1 VGLGPPLLLLT
12 PLFVLL
18 CASFG
23 WTEPR
28 TLETDVLRIT
38 IEDTSAQLI
47 EFTHQGHDF
56 AADSPEPVWR
66 INTLD
71 PESGVITPEAA
82 QAVECHEAAD
92 SLTIAWTQFDLAA
105 APDLRVSISVTA
117 TEGDPASRWE
127 IDVQGLGDAAL
138 ASVAFPRFPAIAPQE
153 NEILAVPVW
162 MGEMTTRARELL
174 NHNGHPG
181 RWQWEYPGLLSLQC
195 LAFYGESSGG
205 GSHKRAEEAQVVEK
219 LVAVDAASPPYTHE
233 ATSNSALRI
242 PHSALPH
249 GLSLSTDDTQAY
261 GKRFALFGDGSG
273 GLGVE
278 VVQLPE
284 NRPENQGRYE
294 SPYAVEI
301 GAFTG
306 DWYTAADRYRGWAL
320 DQHWA
325 RQARYKTGGTAD
337 WAKDT
342 GLWVW
347 NRRASEHVLPPAA
360 ALQEA
365 AGLPVSVFWHWWH
378 GCAYDTN
385 FPEYLPPR
393 EGAEAF
399 QAALAEAHEAGLHAI
414 IYMNQRLWGM
424 TAQSWH
430 EKNAER
436 YAVKDPAG
444 KVHPEVYNTFNKAPC
459 ASMCMGTE
467 FWRGTYADIAV
478 EAVNALGVDGIYMD
492 QACSSLACFDP
503 SHGHPLG
510 GGTYWM
516 KGFQA
521 LQQDIRDRT
530 AGVKRVV
537 LAGEGTGEAWLP
549 YLDLMLSLQ
558 VSRERYAAPGEW
570 QPIPFFHAVY
580 HGYFLPYGNYASLTM
595 PPYDELWPAEFAP
608 ETQLELLDR
617 KFAQQFR
624 LEQGRSFVWGQQP
637 TVANFRPEHLESRA
651 EEMDFVLRI
660 AKLRSESLKF
670 LRDGT
675 FLRPPVLDVPEE
687 EIPMSRLSIYAGQQG
702 ALREYTASY
711 PTVLAAAWQAADGE
725 IGIAVTNI
733 SDKPQPIDLTL
744 SAPDWPMPEA
754 GQIHKRTPG
763 ERTLLSDFSNEAA
776 TIKDTLAPQEV
787 CLYELSD

>member
-1 VGLGPPLLLLT
+1 MLSSLATRNAHAV
-12 PLFVLL
+12 LFAVVL
-18 CASFG
+18 SFYAA
-23 WTEPR
+23 WCSAAPQTVK
-28 TLETDVLRIT
+28 TALLRIT
-38 IEDTSAQLI
+38 LDDGTGELI
-47 EFTHQGHDF
+47 EFIHDDHDF
-56 AADSPEPVWR
+56 AAASSEPIWRLELLGTSP
-66 INTLD
+66 T
-71 PESGVITPEAA
+71 
-82 QAVECHEAAD
+82 
-92 SLTIAWTQFDLAA
+92 SLTPDRAKQVEARPQEHGLRLTWTGFGLDDLPELAVSVTVSLDAASAQSAWT
-105 APDLRVSISVTA
+105 
-117 TEGDPASRWE
+117 
-127 IDVQGLGDAAL
+127 IDITGLGDAPLGA
-138 ASVAFPRFPAIAPQE
+138 VHFPRLPALAPQE
-153 NEILAVPVW
+153 KETLAVPVW
-162 MGEMTTRARELL
+162 MGEMTSRARELL
-174 NHNGHPG
+174 NANGHPG

-195 LAFYGESSGG
+195 IALYGAGADSDLSKGLA
-205 GSHKRAEEAQVVEK
+205 
-219 LVAVDAASPPYTHE
+219 LT
-233 ATSNSALRI
+233 
-242 PHSALPH
+242 
-249 GLSLSTDDTQAY
+249 TDDTQAY
-261 GKRFALFGDGSG
+261 GKRFAVFGDGQG
-273 GLGVE
+273 GMGVE

-284 NRPENQGRYE
+284 NLADNLGRYT
-294 SPYAVEI
+294 SPYAVRL
-301 GAFTG
+301 GAFEG
-306 DWYTAADRYRGWAL
+306 DWYTAAATYRDWAL
-320 DQHWA
+320 EQPWA
-325 RQARYKTGGTAD
+325 KQARLKNGATAD

-414 IYMNQRLWGM
+414 VYMNQRLWGM
-424 TAQSWH
+424 TAASWH

-436 YAVKDPAG
+436 YDVKDPAG

-467 FWRGTYADIAV
+467 FWRDTYADIAV
-478 EAVNALGVDGIYMD
+478 EAVNELGVDGIYMD

-516 KGFQA
+516 KGFQS

-530 AGVKRVV
+530 QTKKRVV

-608 ETQLELLDR
+608 ETQLVLLDR
-617 KFAQQFR
+617 KFSQQFR

-637 TVANFRPEHLESRA
+637 TVANFRPEHLDTRT

-660 AKLRSESLKF
+660 AKLRAESLKF

-675 FLRPPVLDVPEE
+675 FLRPPALAVPEE

-711 PTVLAAAWQAADGE
+711 STVLAAAWQAPDGD
-725 IGIAVTNI
+725 IGIALANI
-733 SDKPQPIDLTL
+733 SDKPQPVGFTL
-744 SAPDWPMPEA
+744 ATPQWPLPET
-754 GQIHKRTPG
+754 GRIHKRTPG
-763 ERTLLSDFSNEAA
+763 DRTQLTGFTHHSA
-776 TIKDTLAPQEV
+776 TIKDTLAAQEV
-787 CLYELSD
+787 CLYELTE